1 MRRARSGPGLSGEA
15 TAELMATGGKIAAHK
30 ARSAQLRHQMRR
42 EFDPGYIYVV
52 QFSTGIVKP
61 GKAVDPEARLGHHAR
76 LAEFH
81 GAPVV
86 RSWVSEYHLGISKTE
101 RRLLRFCEATGKQ
114 LSGEY
119 FTSLLFD
126 AARECG
132 QRLVYAALL
141 RTHLDWMVEAVGGDL
156 SRSVGDAWAAAEAE
170 ATTESAL
177 A

>member
-1 MRRARSGPGLSGEA
+1 MTRARSGPGLSDEA
-15 TAELMATGGKIAAHK
+15 AAELVAIARKIAAHT
-30 ARSAQLRHQMRR
+30 ARSRELRQQMRR

-52 QFSTGIVKP
+52 QFSTGVVKP
-61 GKAVDPEARLGHHAR
+61 GKAVDPENRLAHHAR

-101 RRLLRFCEATGKQ
+101 RRLLRFCEATGRQ

-126 AARECG
+126 SAREYG
-132 QRLVYAALL
+132 QRVVYGALL
-141 RTHLDWMVEAVGGDL
+141 RTHLDWMVEAVDGDM
-156 SRSVGDAWAAAEAE
+156 SRSVADAWAAVEAEAE
-170 ATTESAL
+170 GAA
-177 A
+177 